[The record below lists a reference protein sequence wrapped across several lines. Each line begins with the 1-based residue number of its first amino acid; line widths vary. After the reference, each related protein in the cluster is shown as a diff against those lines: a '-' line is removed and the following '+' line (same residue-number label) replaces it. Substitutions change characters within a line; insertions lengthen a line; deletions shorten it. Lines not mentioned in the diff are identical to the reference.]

1 MSSRKWSDWM
11 WTEDN
16 PLWGCEPLPETNG
29 TNLRSAGCII
39 GEMMNSTPLFPD
51 ASEIQ
56 VAIFLVRDPH
66 QEWSVLGKNVFSQ
79 SAFFFC
85 FIILNWKGQPA
96 VSLFHHFWQSWCH
109 QTAGSAGLAKDPEPL
124 LCLQP
129 GRVWC
134 SLGFNHYS
142 KKNFH
147 PSCWWF
153 RLALQKHRNL
163 IGGTEILGWVNFHKM
178 QDVRSCSFCRMI
190 YDDTIFLWLAWPFGD
205 DILVL
210 SVSDF
215 LGDHN
220 IYFGDQ

>member
-1 MSSRKWSDWM
+1 MVKTMVSCRFSLNPMTGIVEVWTSARNSKRK
-11 WTEDN
+11 
-16 PLWGCEPLPETNG
+16 
-29 TNLRSAGCII
+29 NLRSAGCII

-56 VAIFLVRDPH
+56 VPSTGQRSTSGMVRLREKRLLP
-66 QEWSVLGKNVFSQ
+66 VCL
-79 SAFFFC
+79 FFC

-142 KKNFH
+142 KKIFH

-153 RLALQKHRNL
+153 RLALKKHRNL
-163 IGGTEILGWVNFHKM
+163 IGGTEILGWVNFI
-178 QDVRSCSFCRMI
+178 RCRMLDRAASVGWYMMI
-190 YDDTIFLWLAWPFGD
+190 PFSFGWPG
-205 DILVL
+205 L
-210 SVSDF
+210 
-215 LGDHN
+215 LGMT
-220 IYFGDQ
+220 YWYYYPEY

>member
-1 MSSRKWSDWM
+1 MPQK
-11 WTEDN
+11 
-16 PLWGCEPLPETNG
+16 
-29 TNLRSAGCII
+29 
-39 GEMMNSTPLFPD
+39 
-51 ASEIQ
+51 IQ
-56 VAIFLVRDPH
+56 VPSTGQRSTSGMVRLREKRLLP
-66 QEWSVLGKNVFSQ
+66 VCL
-79 SAFFFC
+79 FFC

-142 KKNFH
+142 KKIFH

-153 RLALQKHRNL
+153 RLALKKHRNL
-163 IGGTEILGWVNFHKM
+163 IGGTEILGWVNFIRCRM
-178 QDVRSCSFCRMI
+178 LDRAAFCRMI

-210 SVSDF
+210 LSWILTYTSKMSKFF
-215 LGDHN
+215 LRCMLR
-220 IYFGDQ
+220 FGQVC